1 MRDEGRSAVQLKT
14 IALFLFFPNFVQIYR
29 LLQITEERC
38 ALREERCALREE
50 RCALRE
56 ERCALRD
63 IPAFAHLQ
71 IYRLLQM
78 AFRNFSYIQEHG

>member
-56 ERCALRD
+56 ERCALREERC
-63 IPAFAHLQ
+63 AL
-71 IYRLLQM
+71 REE
-78 AFRNFSYIQEHG
+78 RCR